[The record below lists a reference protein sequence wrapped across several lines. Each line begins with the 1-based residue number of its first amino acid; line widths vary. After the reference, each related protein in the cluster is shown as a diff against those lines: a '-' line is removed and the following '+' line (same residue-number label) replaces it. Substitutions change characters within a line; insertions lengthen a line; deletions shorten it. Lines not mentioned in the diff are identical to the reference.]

1 MKKVFLALALIGMMG
16 SVSAITVSAAAG
28 TTVVNVN
35 GDKGKDKKKKKDKKK
50 DGCCSSTATTDSAKK
65 EGCSKEGE
73 KKKCCS
79 GH

>member
-1 MKKVFLALALIGMMG
+1 MKKLFVALALIGMVG
-16 SVSAITVSAAAG
+16 SVSAITVAATSGANVV
-28 TTVVNVN
+28 TVK
-35 GDKGKDKKKKKDKKK
+35 GDKEKKKKKKKKKDE
-50 DGCCSSTATTDSAKK
+50 CCSSTDSTKK